1 MDPFPDPYGSMS
13 ILPIEITMDNP
24 EEGSK
29 FVPNFVLRQLD
40 DSRMELVNL
49 DIQVSTAHILRV

>member
-1 MDPFPDPYGSMS
+1 MDPFPAPYDSMS
-13 ILPIEITMDNP
+13 ILPIEITMDNA

-29 FVPNFVLRQLD
+29 FAPNFVLRQLD

-49 DIQVSTAHILRV
+49 DLQVSTGRIISM